1 MTGCRYPSNPHIQ
14 SMLYAMD
21 RKGLPIV
28 VNGGAIY
35 DCKKRHDHAG
45 LDFESFRWKIIM
57 RYEIKMSELIMK
69 AGYGTSSVVR
79 PTTLFRHNITRC
91 LNKYGNELL
100 SDPWYGEPLIEY
112 FGRIPTLDD
121 VTFLKCHGG

>member
-45 LDFESFRWKIIM
+45 LDFESFRWKIIW
-57 RYEIKMSELIMK
+57 RYEIKVSELILK
-69 AGYGTSSVVR
+69 AGYIWDIFCCAT
-79 PTTLFRHNITRC
+79 HNPVSAQ
-91 LNKYGNELL
+91 YHAVSE
-100 SDPWYGEPLIEY
+100 
-112 FGRIPTLDD
+112 
-121 VTFLKCHGG
+121 